1 MKKHILNLDSVIYGL
16 WKILC
21 NVNPMLK
28 ALKLL
33 WNMYL
38 IMITIIISLSIAQ
51 TKKKSPTAIQ
61 DSRAVQRTNN
71 QRDSRVTG

>member
-16 WKILC
+16 QKILC

-38 IMITIIISLSIAQ
+38 IMIAIIISLSIAQ
-51 TKKKSPTAIQ
+51 TKKKIANSHPGV
-61 DSRAVQRTNN
+61 VQRTNN